1 MSAKYLTNLSTA
13 LLGGFLVV
21 ISMALAASVSTWVA
35 FGVAIGILAIAVLSQ
50 LESARGALQRLL
62 DVGIGLVAVTTIV
75 TSLVFG
81 GATATWVVFALA
93 LGFVGL
99 AVAGLTMHEVE
110 GWRTAHGLPELHVF
124 HRRAVVRPTAE
135 RPLAA

>member
-13 LLGGFLVV
+13 LLGGFVVV
-21 ISMALAASVSTWVA
+21 ITMALTASVTAWVA

-50 LESARGALQRLL
+50 LESRRGALQRLL
-62 DVGIGLVAVTTIV
+62 DVGVGLVAVTTVV

-81 GATATWVVFALA
+81 GAAVTWILFALA

-99 AVAGLTMHEVE
+99 AVAGLTLHEIE
-110 GWRTAHGLPELHVF
+110 GWRSQHGLPQLHVF
-124 HRRAVVRPTAE
+124 PRRAAARPTTE